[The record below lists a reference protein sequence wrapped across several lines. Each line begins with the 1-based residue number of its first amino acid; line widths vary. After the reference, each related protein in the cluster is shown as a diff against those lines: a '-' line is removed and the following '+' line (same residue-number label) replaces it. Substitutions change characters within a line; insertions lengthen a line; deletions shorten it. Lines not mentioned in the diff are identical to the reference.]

1 MSLGWLIAAGATL
14 RRRRLPAASEASSS
28 ASSSEESSE
37 VSRGVVLEVVRTQAI
52 AVQASATWGG
62 AVVVV
67 NPVGARQKT
76 RRLQIG
82 DNESNNQER
91 ELAAL

>member
-1 MSLGWLIAAGATL
+1 MSLGWLIAASVIL
-14 RRRRLPAASEASSS
+14 RRERFSAAA
-28 ASSSEESSE
+28 ASSSEESPE

-62 AVVVV
+62 SVVVV
-67 NPVGARQKT
+67 NLVGARQRT

>member
-1 MSLGWLIAAGATL
+1 MSLGWLIAAGVIL
-14 RRRRLPAASEASSS
+14 RRERFSAAAASSS
-28 ASSSEESSE
+28 ASSSEESPE

-52 AVQASATWGG
+52 AVQASATWGA

-67 NPVGARQKT
+67 NRVGARQKT

-82 DNESNNQER
+82 DNENNNQER

>member
-1 MSLGWLIAAGATL
+1 MSLGWLIAARVVL
-14 RRRRLPAASEASSS
+14 RRERLSAAAASSS
-28 ASSSEESSE
+28 ASPSEESSE

-67 NPVGARQKT
+67 NPVGARQRT
-76 RRLQIG
+76 RRVQIG
-82 DNESNNQER
+82 DNDSNNQER